1 MGYIYF
7 FIFANNSLNII
18 VYSSNKP
25 NDSCK
30 IKLISKN
37 NWIKQLFIITLID
50 KSKILK
56 GAFMDGLTKTGTY
69 IFAIP
74 IGILGII
81 HFLMGSSIAAGLP
94 SFYFAPLFWVYL
106 SGLSL
111 LAAAISILIRKYT
124 RLACLLLALLFFIL
138 VLTVDLPGLINN
150 AASYMEISI
159 LLKDLSIAGGALV
172 IAAVSS
178 RPEAL

>member
-1 MGYIYF
+1 
-7 FIFANNSLNII
+7 
-18 VYSSNKP
+18 
-25 NDSCK
+25 
-30 IKLISKN
+30 
-37 NWIKQLFIITLID
+37 
-50 KSKILK
+50 
-56 GAFMDGLTKTGTY
+56 MDGLTKTGVY
-69 IFAIP
+69 IFAVP

-94 SFYFAPLFWVYL
+94 SFFFAPVIWVYI

-111 LAAAISILIRKYT
+111 LAASISILTGKYT

-138 VLTVDLPGLINN
+138 VLTVDLPMLINK
-150 AASYMEISI
+150 ASYMEMST
-159 LLKDLSIAGGALV
+159 LLKDILIAGGALV

>member
-1 MGYIYF
+1 
-7 FIFANNSLNII
+7 
-18 VYSSNKP
+18 
-25 NDSCK
+25 
-30 IKLISKN
+30 
-37 NWIKQLFIITLID
+37 
-50 KSKILK
+50 
-56 GAFMDGLTKTGTY
+56 MDGLTKTGIY
-69 IFAIP
+69 IFAVP

-94 SFYFAPLFWVYL
+94 SFFFAPVIWVYI

-111 LAAAISILIRKYT
+111 LAASISILTGKYT

-138 VLTVDLPGLINN
+138 VLTVDLPMLINK
-150 AASYMEISI
+150 ASYMEMSM
-159 LLKDLSIAGGALV
+159 LLKDILIAGGALV